1 MVLWS
6 VNASKLGISS
16 DMPAAIDPTHILD
29 CVLAVWREEGYARA
43 TTRKIAA
50 LAGISEITLFRRFG
64 DKAALFRAALEL
76 EAERFSVDAIQ
87 YQGDVRSDLAQI
99 VDAYVALLDRS
110 AAIIL
115 DFALEAPRNPD
126 LVPLRR
132 VPLAAIGKVAMVIA
146 RFQADGV
153 LRAGPPPT
161 LLLALLS
168 PLIMTALLRRA
179 QPGIAT
185 DIHACDRVD
194 AFLKGWAEPNGR

>member
-1 MVLWS
+1 
-6 VNASKLGISS
+6 
-16 DMPAAIDPTHILD
+16 MPAAIDPTHILD

-43 TTRKIAA
+43 TTRKIATV
-50 LAGISEITLFRRFG
+50 AGISEITLFRRFG
-64 DKAALFRAALEL
+64 DKSAMFRAALEL
-76 EAERFSVDAIQ
+76 EAERFSVAAIQ
-87 YQGDVRSDLAQI
+87 YQGDVRSDLARI
-99 VDAYVALLDRS
+99 VDAYAALLDRS

-126 LVPLRR
+126 LVPLRS

-146 RFQADGV
+146 RYQAEGV

-179 QPGIAT
+179 QPGIAS
-185 DIHACDRVD
+185 DIHPIDRVD
-194 AFLKGWAEPNGR
+194 AFLKGWAEPAGR

>member
-1 MVLWS
+1 
-6 VNASKLGISS
+6 
-16 DMPAAIDPTHILD
+16 MPAAIDPTHILN

-43 TTRKIAA
+43 TTRRIATV
-50 LAGISEITLFRRFG
+50 AGISEITLFRRFG

-87 YQGDVRSDLAQI
+87 YQGDVRSDLARI
-99 VDAYVALLDRS
+99 VEAYAALLDRS

-126 LVPLRR
+126 LAPLRSG
-132 VPLAAIGKVAMVIA
+132 PLAAIGKVAMVIA
-146 RFQADGV
+146 RYQAEGV
-153 LRAGPPPT
+153 LRPGPPPT

-179 QPGIAT
+179 QPGIAF
-185 DIHACDRVD
+185 DIHPSDRVD
-194 AFLKGWAEPNGR
+194 AFLKGWAEPGGR